1 VLWELTIRA
10 QYPGHGASWQ
20 SRTLESAPYH
30 LKNARQLMTAEAPPP
45 STLARGDLDRLVTLA
60 LDEARARGAS
70 QAEVGVSVDTGL
82 SVTVRLGE
90 VETLE
95 YQRDRGLG
103 ITVYVDHR
111 KGSASTADL
120 GTAAVLETVHKALS
134 IASFTAA
141 DECAGLADAELMA
154 REIPD
159 LSLSHP
165 WNVAPEEA
173 IEITRACEAAA
184 LAADPRVKNSE
195 GASLATHRGLRVYG
209 NSHGFLGGFAST
221 GHSVS
226 CAVVAVAGDEMQRDH
241 WYTTA
246 RDWRDLED
254 ALAVGRKSAERTA
267 ARLGSQKLV
276 TRHAPVLFS
285 AEIARGLF
293 GHFLAAIRGGS
304 QYRKSSFLLGAAGQQ
319 VFPSFVQIHER
330 PHILKAQASS
340 AFDNEGVATRDR
352 DLVRDGVLQ
361 GYLLSAYSA
370 RKLGL
375 QTTGN
380 AGGAHNLI
388 VRSTGEDHQALLR
401 RMGKGLLV
409 TELMGQGVNIVTGDY
424 SRGASGFWVE
434 GGAIRYP
441 VHEITIAGNLRDML
455 RGIVAVGTDVDLRG
469 GVRTGSVLV
478 DKMTIAGD

>member
-1 VLWELTIRA
+1 
-10 QYPGHGASWQ
+10 
-20 SRTLESAPYH
+20 
-30 LKNARQLMTAEAPPP
+30 MTAQAPSAALVP
-45 STLARGDLDRLVTLA
+45 RGDLERLVTLA
-60 LDEARARGAS
+60 LEEARARGAT

-120 GTAAVLETVHKALS
+120 GTQAVLETVHKALS

-141 DECAGLADAELMA
+141 DDCAGLADAELMA

-165 WNVAPEEA
+165 WAVTPEEA
-173 IEITRACEAAA
+173 IEIARSCEAAA
-184 LAADPRVKNSE
+184 LATDSRVRNSE
-195 GASLATHRGLRVYG
+195 GASLGTHRGVRLYA
-209 NSHGFLGGFAST
+209 NSHGFLGGFEST

-226 CAVVAVAGDEMQRDH
+226 CAVIGVAGEEMQRDH

-246 RDWRDLED
+246 RDWRDLE
-254 ALAVGRKSAERTA
+254 AAAAVGRRSAERTA
-267 ARLGSQKLV
+267 ARLGSQKLT
-276 TRHAPVLFS
+276 TRRAPVLYS
-285 AEIARGLF
+285 AETARGLF

-319 VFPSFVQIHER
+319 VFPPFLQILER
-330 PHILKAQASS
+330 PHIPKGQASS
-340 AFDNEGVATRDR
+340 AFDNEGVATHDR

-375 QTTGN
+375 KSTGN

-388 VRSTGEDHQALLR
+388 VPPTAGDQQALLR
-401 RMGKGLLV
+401 RMGTGLLV

-424 SRGASGFWVE
+424 SRGASGFWIE

-455 RGIVAVGTDVDLRG
+455 RGIVAVGSDVDLRG
-469 GVRTGSVLV
+469 GVRTGSVLMAQ
-478 DKMTIAGD
+478 MTIAGD